1 MRKTILAL
9 FLGLDLIF
17 VSGCMG
23 LMPKKVELFQDK
35 VVAVPE
41 VKAKEKETL
50 RQAARMAAQ
59 SAEKTLQA
67 AVAEGSST
75 NVVSPAVETAV
86 LTESVSVA
94 VGPPLKPSTLTAEQL
109 AVKLDSAVAALT
121 ARMDSFKADNNE
133 NAGKK
138 IEGTGLFQIPYF
150 LWLGGFLV
158 MAFVGFIILTVVW
171 GALKAFSLANPPLAL
186 GLNAASLGA
195 KAAGK
200 GLTQLIKGGEEFKAR
215 VEREFGA
222 DNELTEKVVSM
233 FTSEQKKAQDEDV
246 KTVVAH
252 LTK

>member
-1 MRKTILAL
+1 MKKFFLSLAL
-9 FLGLDLIF
+9 VGALLTP
-17 VSGCMG
+17 GCMG

-41 VKAKEKETL
+41 VSAREKETQ
-50 RQAARMAAQ
+50 RQAAARAALR
-59 SAEKTLQA
+59 ARDTLVA
-67 AVAEGSST
+67 AVAEESST
-75 NVVSPAVETAV
+75 NVVVPATDTVI
-86 LTESVSVA
+86 LTESVAKS

-109 AVKLDSAVAALT
+109 ATKLDSAVAALT

-215 VEREFGA
+215 VVREFGA
-222 DNELTEKVVSM
+222 DNELTTQVVSM

-246 KTVVAH
+246 KTVVSH